1 MKFVKLIVLFLC
13 SALIALLA
21 VSCED
26 SSLLDASTESNE
38 VNDPNAPTTLR
49 VVLTD
54 APGDF
59 EAVYIDIREIRVRM
73 VEGSEADT
81 TESDTT
87 DHSDEKWITI
97 SADTQR
103 VDLLTLRNG
112 NTLTIGETEIEPG
125 YYDQMRLVLGSENE
139 VVVDG
144 ESHFLKTPSAQQS
157 GLKLKIDAEIEAG
170 ATYSL
175 LVDFDA
181 GRSIVQA
188 GNKRSPVGIKY
199 LLKPVLRA
207 VNLQASG
214 SISGT
219 VEPNDVSTRVFT
231 IVEEDTVSTTTDSE
245 GTFQILGL
253 TAGTYDLTFEPDSV
267 TFRDTTL
274 TDVEVLSGEDTD
286 VGTIVLEEEEE
297 EGDE

>member
-1 MKFVKLIVLFLC
+1 MKFVKLSVLVLC
-13 SALIALLA
+13 SALVALLA
-21 VSCED
+21 VSCEEG
-26 SSLLDASTESNE
+26 SLLDASSDSNE
-38 VNDPNAPTTLR
+38 VNDPNAPSTLR

-59 EAVYIDIREIRVRM
+59 EAVFIDIREIRVRM
-73 VEGSEADT
+73 AEGSEADT
-81 TESDTT
+81 AESDTA
-87 DHSDEKWITI
+87 DHDNGEWITI

-125 YYDQMRLVLGSENE
+125 HYDQMRLVLGNNNE
-139 VVVDG
+139 VIVDG

-170 ATYSL
+170 TTYSL

-231 IVEEDTVSTTTDSE
+231 LVDEDTVSTTTDTE

-253 TAGTYDLTFEPDSV
+253 TAGTYDLAFEPDSS

-274 TDVEVLSGEDTD
+274 TDVEVLSGENTD
-286 VGTIVLEEEEE
+286 VGTVVLEE
-297 EGDE
+297 DE